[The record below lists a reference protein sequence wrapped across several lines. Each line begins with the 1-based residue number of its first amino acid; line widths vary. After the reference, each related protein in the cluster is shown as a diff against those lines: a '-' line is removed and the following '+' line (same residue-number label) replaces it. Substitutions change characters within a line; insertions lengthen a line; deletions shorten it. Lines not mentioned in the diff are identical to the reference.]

1 MISLK
6 NLATLASFFAIY
18 FGIALQIQAT
28 LGETENYLGLRINL
42 GDLLLPIAGIIV
54 LNSLIAKKSRWPEW
68 RVKYGYGWI
77 IALILAIL
85 LANVNSYLVNGMWSR
100 WGLLNKGIGWLVLMT
115 YFFLGAWLT
124 TNFDDKPIRYFMKS
138 LLFFFIGA
146 LPFFLII
153 LILKDMGFDLG
164 IATISYP
171 LSGFMANR
179 NAYGFLLVACLLF
192 TTLFSYSK
200 KPIIPLIWVQILW
213 GLLPLALVYNGSLA
227 CIGMSGIVII
237 GILMKKRSH
246 LQILLPLLIGVI
258 FLFIFIE
265 PEIIFKKRQ
274 IKRIAGLT
282 TFSQE
287 NIKIKKNGL
296 EIGLA
301 KDRLRISL
309 IKDSFELWQQHPIFG
324 AGLGSFMVDQ
334 IATYGGL
341 TDTIHSTSLWI
352 MTEMGIVGLLI
363 FVSFYILC
371 LKALWKR
378 GPSKENFSSI
388 FSFATFYFLLCFGLM
403 SLVHEFIYTRHMW
416 MIMGFALA
424 VPIAMRVEGEGELR
438 II

>member
-18 FGIALQIQAT
+18 FGIALQIQVT
-28 LGETENYLGLRINL
+28 LGKTENYLGLRINL

-54 LNSLIAKKSRWPEW
+54 LISLIAKKTRWPEW

-77 IALILAIL
+77 IALSLVIL
-85 LANVNSYLVNGMWSR
+85 LANVNSYLVNGVWSR
-100 WGLLNKGIGWLVLMT
+100 WGLLNKGIGWLVLMS

-124 TNFDDKPIRYFMKS
+124 TNFDEKSIRHFMKNF
-138 LLFFFIGA
+138 LFFFIGT
-146 LPFFLII
+146 LPVFLVI
-153 LILKDMGFDLG
+153 LILKDKGIDLG
-164 IATISYP
+164 ISAISYP
-171 LSGFMANR
+171 LSGLMANR

-192 TTLFSYSK
+192 ATLFSYTK
-200 KPIIPLIWVQILW
+200 NPIIPLIWVQILW
-213 GLLPLALVYNGSLA
+213 GMLPLVLVYNGSLA

-265 PEIIFKKRQ
+265 PEIIFRKRS
-274 IKRIAGLT
+274 IDRITGLT
-282 TFSQE
+282 TFSEE
-287 NIKIKKNGL
+287 NIKIQS
-296 EIGLA
+296 
-301 KDRLRISL
+301 DRLRISI
-309 IKDSFELWQQHPIFG
+309 IKDAFELWQQHPIFG

-378 GPSKENFSSI
+378 GPSKENFFSI

-424 VPIAMRVEGEGELR
+424 VPIAMRVEGKGELR